1 MISMNRLFHVL
12 VSMALLVGAGSA
24 MADGGSALPQGYGP
38 RGPAQM
44 PAPTADVSA
53 AVEQARRGAQAV
65 SGPLARSARDRQ
77 AEIMKHLFG
86 ERSQALSALGLS
98 DRKTGYLYIFVSES
112 LPASLLRAYARD
124 AAWTGGVFV
133 FNGINPKHSMG
144 WFMRHVMAPLRAPTA
159 SASMALDPRLFD
171 TYGVTAVPTIVYTT
185 LPPMKLCRRTV
196 TQTVNLPGYGAA
208 PWRRCKRA
216 NPKTYWKMS
225 GAVSTIWALRAF
237 RDAGAPGVSILLKAA
252 GAGGLVS
259 GRKQSAIS
267 NDDFARRAGPGAL
280 DSLMDLLGPKQ
291 ANTGAAPGEPLPL
304 GVFPGSS
311 AITLPSAD
319 RSR

>member
-1 MISMNRLFHVL
+1 MTFTNKLFQVL
-12 VSMALLVGAGSA
+12 AVMVSLVFSLNA

-38 RGPAQM
+38 RGPAQLS
-44 PAPTADVSA
+44 PPTAAVSA
-53 AVEQARRGAQAV
+53 AVEQARRGAQTV
-65 SGPLARSARDRQ
+65 SGPLAQSARDRQ

-124 AAWTGGVFV
+124 AAWTGGVLV
-133 FNGINPKHSMG
+133 FNGVNPKHSVG
-144 WFMRHVMAPLRAPTA
+144 WFMGHVMAPLRAPTA

-171 TYGVTAVPTIVYTT
+171 TYDVTAVPTIVYTT
-185 LPPMKLCRRTV
+185 LPPVKLCRRTI
-196 TQTVNLPGYGAA
+196 TQTVSLPGYGAA
-208 PWRRCKRA
+208 PWHRCARA
-216 NPKTYWKMS
+216 NPKMYWKIS
-225 GAVSTIWALRAF
+225 GAVSTVWALRAF
-237 RDAGAPGVSILLKAA
+237 RDAGAPGVGVLLQAA

-267 NDDFARRAGPGAL
+267 NDDFERRAGPGAL
-280 DSLMDLLGPKQ
+280 DALMGLLGPKQ
-291 ANTGAAPGEPLPL
+291 ANAGAAPGEPLPL